1 MAPLV
6 VRVASRTERLPVITA
21 LSRVDWVGAMLFIS
35 GLTSFLVGLSFGG
48 TNYPWQS
55 YQTLL
60 PLILGAVTTVIS
72 LVWEAKW
79 AKHPFIELSIYKSYS
94 CVALLLTT
102 FLQGFMVR
110 HPAQHASCST
120 SQAHPP

>member
-6 VRVASRTERLPVITA
+6 VRIDRRVEKLPPATA
-21 LSRVDWVGAMLFIS
+21 LARIDWIGATLFIT

-48 TNYPWQS
+48 TNYPWGS

-60 PLILGAVTTVIS
+60 PLILGAITTLIS
-72 LVWEAKW
+72 LVWEARW
-79 AKHPFIELSIYKSYS
+79 ATHPFIELSIYKSYS
-94 CVALLLTT
+94 CIALMLTT

-110 HPAQHASCST
+110 CQTCTTLVDSS
-120 SQAHPP
+120 

>member
-6 VRVASRTERLPVITA
+6 VRVAHRTNKLPVVTA
-21 LSRVDWVGAMLFIS
+21 LARVDWLGATLFIS

-60 PLILGAVTTVIS
+60 PLIIGAVTTIFS
-72 LVWEAKW
+72 LVWEARW
-79 AKHPFIELSIYKSYS
+79 AKHPFIELSIYRSYS
-94 CVALLLTT
+94 CIALMLTT

-110 HPAQHASCST
+110 P
-120 SQAHPP
+120 